1 MKKLTLLT
9 CVSLIYFCPVA
20 QAAKGQLVC
29 DGKGNCQTEEEYQAY
44 LNSPDYHCRYYA
56 KYIWKESEREYGKK
70 QYAYT
75 EEKLLR
81 IKELKDEGVA
91 LCAAGERQA
100 GEAKM
105 LEAIRIISI
114 TAPAR

>member
-1 MKKLTLLT
+1 MLALLT
-9 CVSLIYFCPVA
+9 CVSFIYFCPVSR
-20 QAAKGQLVC
+20 AANGQLVC
-29 DGKGNCQTEEEYQAY
+29 DGEGNCKAEEENQDC
-44 LNSPDYHCRYYA
+44 LNSPCHHCRYYA
-56 KYIWKESEREYGKK
+56 RYIGKESEREYGKQ

-105 LEAIRIISI
+105 LEAIRIISF